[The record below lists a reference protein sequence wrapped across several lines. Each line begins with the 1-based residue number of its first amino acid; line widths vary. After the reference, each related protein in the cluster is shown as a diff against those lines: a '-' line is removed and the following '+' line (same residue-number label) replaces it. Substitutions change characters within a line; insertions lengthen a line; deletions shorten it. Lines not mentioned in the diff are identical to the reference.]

1 MRCRESLYKDDEILF
16 QNSNIEEIKK
26 DASARAMKG
35 QEGKQKNEKKVSR
48 WKKRKNNNKKKNR
61 EMRMLKKKGTNEAM
75 RNELMSLGGVKTVIK
90 N

>member
-35 QEGKQKNEKKVSR
+35 QEGKQKNEKKSKQMEEEEKQQQEKKSR
-48 WKKRKNNNKKKNR
+48 DEDVK
-61 EMRMLKKKGTNEAM
+61 EKGDE
-75 RNELMSLGGVKTVIK
+75 
-90 N
+90 